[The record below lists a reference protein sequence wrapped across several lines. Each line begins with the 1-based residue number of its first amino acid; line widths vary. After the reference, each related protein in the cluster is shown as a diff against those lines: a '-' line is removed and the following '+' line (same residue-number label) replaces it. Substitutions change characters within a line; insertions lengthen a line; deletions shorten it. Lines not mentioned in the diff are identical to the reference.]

1 MKNRASSRTGLFL
14 MELILAVLF
23 FALAGSVCI
32 QLFVKSHAISERSVE
47 LNNSVL
53 WTQNV
58 SEAFYGCNG
67 NVSKMASLFEGC
79 SHSIS
84 DDGSAFLNL
93 YFDKNFKPYT
103 EDALTESQIQNGE
116 YSYILHAYITP
127 PDDKGLLSCN
137 ISIFETTEK
146 DNIYELSISLFPE
159 KEAHD
164 E

>member
-32 QLFVKSHAISERSVE
+32 QLFVKSHVISARSVE

-53 WTQNV
+53 WAQNI

-67 NVSKMASLFEGC
+67 DVDKMATLFEGC
-79 SHSIS
+79 SYSIS
-84 DDGSAFLNL
+84 DDGSTFFVL
-93 YFDKNFKPYT
+93 YFDENFEPYA
-103 EDALTESQIQNGE
+103 ENALTESQIQNGE
-116 YSYILHAYITP
+116 YSYILRAYITP

-137 ISIFETTEK
+137 ISICIPTEK
-146 DNIYELSISLFPE
+146 ENIYELGISLFPG